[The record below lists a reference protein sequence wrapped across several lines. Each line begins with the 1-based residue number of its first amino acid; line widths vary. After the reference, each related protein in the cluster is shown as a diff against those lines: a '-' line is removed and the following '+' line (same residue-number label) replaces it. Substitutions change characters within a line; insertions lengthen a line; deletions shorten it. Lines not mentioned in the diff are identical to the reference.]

1 MPVFVS
7 TKLFV
12 CSSHSITGDG
22 NRGQD
27 WPQCLNA
34 LMRIVKSHWGIVSYL
49 TKMIMLPLS
58 PVTCHHLY
66 LNSEPRRKAWAETV
80 DRIWHG
86 HQVTSSEY
94 WTDTG
99 DNQTSEQGQKNTGYI
114 TQTSG
119 HGTILLTRGHWDGVR
134 CQDDFGKTLNI
145 EYLVLSALSACL
157 RRLPFAG
164 AVILYTLYPGFFK
177 EMYFTKI
184 TSRRVYSIIVMGLL
198 RSLSLK
204 GNL

>member
-1 MPVFVS
+1 MPVFVRM
-7 TKLFV
+7 KLFV

-34 LMRIVKSHWGIVSYL
+34 LMGIVRSHWGIVSYL

-80 DRIWHG
+80 DRIRHG

-99 DNQTSEQGQKNTGYI
+99 DNQTSEQGQKTRAESLKHPDMGPSSWPGD
-114 TQTSG
+114 TEMGFGVRMTSG
-119 HGTILLTRGHWDGVR
+119 RLSI
-134 CQDDFGKTLNI
+134 LNI
-145 EYLVLSALSACL
+145 LFSPLCPFVCVVCPLLELGWYTFLRDVFYQDNIQRLFSNRDGSFEVLNVKFYKVFL
-157 RRLPFAG
+157 
-164 AVILYTLYPGFFK
+164 
-177 EMYFTKI
+177 
-184 TSRRVYSIIVMGLL
+184 
-198 RSLSLK
+198 
-204 GNL
+204 